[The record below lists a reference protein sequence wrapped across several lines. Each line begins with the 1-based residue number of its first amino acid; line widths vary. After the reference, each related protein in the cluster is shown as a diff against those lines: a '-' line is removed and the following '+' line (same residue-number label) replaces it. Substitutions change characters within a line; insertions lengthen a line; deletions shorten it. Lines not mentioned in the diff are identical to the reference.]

1 MLVCFC
7 DTCAAAALKII
18 RLSDRARLR
27 VEGMAQ
33 IEAPAAKLPVSTLG
47 ASKLHS
53 SSKLLLLFSST
64 DAQNGHEPMLK
75 SQVPHG

>member
-1 MLVCFC
+1 
-7 DTCAAAALKII
+7 
-18 RLSDRARLR
+18 
-27 VEGMAQ
+27 MAQ